1 MENRRIVHKVI
12 YEGKPAKLEIIN
24 KTQKLYKA
32 LPVHKHALKKGIRV
46 AEIYNIEE
54 KDGMIY
60 KYTEWVQGNTIRD
73 EMARN
78 PNLIEP
84 ICMDLA
90 RYMIQ
95 CYDAD
100 GIIPEDCHTE
110 NFVWYNNKEVVY
122 IDLKKL
128 LFGDYEWYMEHMSKI
143 CLKSCRGD
151 RKKTLAFLKG
161 YSVYKDVTPVLED
174 CTKRGWSWQPLK
186 GNPFVIEPITIEEVK
201 NGI

>member
-1 MENRRIVHKVI
+1 MRKVT
-12 YEGKPAKLEIIN
+12 YKGKPAKLEIFN

-32 LPVHKHALKKGIRV
+32 LPVHRHALDCGIRV
-46 AEIYNIEE
+46 AKIYDIEE
-54 KDGMIY
+54 REGILH
-60 KYTEWVQGNTIRD
+60 KYTEWVEGNTIRS
-73 EMARN
+73 EMDKN

-90 RYMIQ
+90 RYMIE

-110 NFVWYNNKEVVY
+110 NFIWYKNREVVY

-128 LFGDYEWYMEHMSKI
+128 LFGDYEWYLEHMSKI
-143 CLKSCRGD
+143 CLKSNRGD
-151 RKKTLAFLKG
+151 RRKTLAFLKG
-161 YSVYKDVTPVLED
+161 YSKYKDVIPVLED
-174 CTKRGWSWQPLK
+174 CSRRNWSWRPLK
-186 GNPFVIEPITIEEVK
+186 GPPFIIDPITMEEIN